1 MRRLSSNLLALWIAI
16 MALIALSATSVF
28 AIEPE
33 DLTNVD
39 VQNEYGKKITVEF
52 YAPTQKWQAMAE
64 GNETLYTG
72 LAPNSGG
79 MWYCRSGVVDFTYNG
94 LAQFQDEIWYVENG
108 KVNIDFNGEQEVG
121 DQVYTII
128 RGKVVDQDYTT
139 EVKRQ
144 MALTVL
150 GLVGIIV
157 VLIAARKRS
166 KRKQRE
172 HEEQL
177 AKLRAESAER
187 NRQFEEFERQ
197 QKIEKAKEVYRDE
210 VENPGL
216 NYKKAIFLTE
226 REKQFYPFLKEVADK
241 YGWSI
246 SMKPRLGDLVT
257 GADNQFTRQGKVE
270 RSKVQQKHV
279 DFALFDPETQEVKL
293 IIELD
298 DTTHDRQDRVNRD
311 VFVDN
316 VLKGTGYKILHVYD
330 ANDLEERIIEEL
342 NRVETEE

>member
-1 MRRLSSNLLALWIAI
+1 MRRLSTILLALLITT
-16 MALIALSATSVF
+16 MALVALSATSVF

-108 KVNIDFNGEQEVG
+108 KVNIDYNGEQVVG

-128 RGKVVDQDYTT
+128 RGKVVDQGYTT
-139 EVKRQ
+139 KAKQQ
-144 MALTVL
+144 MALTVA
-150 GLVGIIV
+150 GFIGF
-157 VLIAARKRS
+157 IAFAILWRRTVKKNRILQ
-166 KRKQRE
+166 KE
-172 HEEQL
+172 YEEQL
-177 AKLRAESAER
+177 RKEREELERQEKIRRAEETY
-187 NRQFEEFERQ
+187 E
-197 QKIEKAKEVYRDE
+197 DE
-210 VENPGL
+210 VEGRGL
-216 NYKKAIFLTE
+216 SYVKAQYLTP
-226 REKQFYPFLKEVADK
+226 REKQFYPYLKEVADTLGYTVSLK
-241 YGWSI
+241 S
-246 SMKPRLGDLVT
+246 RLGDLVT
-257 GADNQFTRQGKVE
+257 GAHHQYSSEGATELGKVQ
-270 RSKVQQKHV
+270 RKHV
-279 DFALFDPETQEVKL
+279 DFVLFDPESMEVKL
-293 IIELD
+293 IVELD

-316 VLKGTGYKILHVYD
+316 VLEGTGYKILHVYSAD
-330 ANDLEERIIEEL
+330 NLEEVILNKLNDVEAEEAQ
-342 NRVETEE
+342 T